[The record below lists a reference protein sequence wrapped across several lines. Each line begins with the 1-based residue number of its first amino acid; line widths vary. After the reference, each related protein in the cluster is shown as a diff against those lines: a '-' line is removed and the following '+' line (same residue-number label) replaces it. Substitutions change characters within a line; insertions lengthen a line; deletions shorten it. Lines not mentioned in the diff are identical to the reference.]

1 MDELEQIKQMV
12 ETFKETLVFLVEQ
25 EKIRGEEVAALNEKI
40 DAVNDVIV
48 NQIINPSV
56 EAYQEEQFNGFKDKY
71 GEQLNKFDDIIR
83 TAQNDPEYDSTREAW
98 NEIQEMPEEQR
109 ADLDV
114 DGYVAAAEEGLAEYV
129 DSIKESLGLSQDE
142 PVEITQ
148 DENGEIE
155 VKADTDGDGE
165 VDDVVAVEN
174 ASEEVTEEAPAEET
188 ESKEEDVP
196 SEAEEE
202 EEDDK
207 LEVDPELQKELDNY

>member
-83 TAQNDPEYDSTREAW
+83 KAQNDPEYDSTREAW

-114 DGYVAAAEEGLAEYV
+114 DGYVAAAEEGLAAYV
-129 DSIKESLGLSQDE
+129 DGIKESLGLSQDE

-174 ASEEVTEEAPAEET
+174 ASEEVTEEAPAEEA